1 MDRPRALRNIS
12 PPDSQ
17 AARLVQAML
26 PRAARRLGLAVACAA
41 LASLFQPYAFSSS
54 ATLSSLQ
61 VQQRAAAPAP
71 VTPTIDT
78 PGAPSSPDPRRMGEA
93 VRWLMD
99 EEAEKPPEW
108 HVLLLD
114 KTFEIRKNTVY
125 RVTSSLMSELP
136 LTLAEA
142 RTKAEHARDNFFSIL
157 ETTPEWSKAIRTAQ
171 SLQRLGLSVR
181 AGAPSTGSVDAT

>member
-171 SLQRLGLSVR
+171 AWNPQHRVEPR
-181 AGAPSTGSVDAT
+181 AGL